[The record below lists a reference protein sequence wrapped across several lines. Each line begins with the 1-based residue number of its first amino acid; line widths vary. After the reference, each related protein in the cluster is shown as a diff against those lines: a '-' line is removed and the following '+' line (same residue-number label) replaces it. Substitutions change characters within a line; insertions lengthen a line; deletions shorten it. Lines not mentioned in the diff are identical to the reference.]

1 MEEKEKTTTLMGWIK
16 ATRQLL
22 NMFCKEDY
30 DLGRSLTEVA
40 ILTTSL
46 HLHGTLH
53 LQSAV
58 QTITN

>member
-1 MEEKEKTTTLMGWIK
+1 MGWVK
-16 ATRQLL
+16 ATGQLL
-22 NMFCKEDY
+22 NMFCKEEY
-30 DLGRSLTEVA
+30 DPGRSLTEAA
-40 ILTTSL
+40 IITTSL